1 MLGAISAVNESES
14 FSEAQ
19 KNVYLKRLYGVQAS
33 SYTSILYYFDTYYNA
48 ASRDEKL
55 MIGGEKSG
63 LFGVGISD
71 AATAKAAFVS
81 AFKEIC
87 ASAGITRC
95 REGTDQDN
103 TVENFL
109 ENNISVNDPSKKHV

>member
-1 MLGAISAVNESES
+1 M
-14 FSEAQ
+14 
-19 KNVYLKRLYGVQAS
+19 RLRE
-33 SYTSILYYFDTYYNA
+33 TKIDD
-48 ASRDEKL
+48 RRR
-55 MIGGEKSG
+55 KSG